1 MKTLTS
7 LTLLLAASAIYA
19 QAPAEDR
26 QLYLHA
32 FRSPSIGLEYRVREV
47 GIHAGLYTTILES
60 GAKSTEFFKLGG
72 TLYYGANGPSRGRE
86 FFLSAAYMRGQN
98 RDYRRKDAGFIESG
112 VRFDLKG
119 GFEFRVGTGFLFAR
133 DRRLKVNP
141 TIGIS
146 YRVPL
151 NR

>member
-1 MKTLTS
+1 MKTPIS
-7 LTLLLAASAIYA
+7 LILLLTASALHA
-19 QAPAEDR
+19 QTATEDR
-26 QLYLHA
+26 QLYLHT
-32 FRSPSIGLEYRVREV
+32 FRSPSIGLEYRERQV

-60 GAKSTEFFKLGG
+60 GSKSTEFVKLGG
-72 TLYYGANGPSRGRE
+72 TIYYGANGPSRGRE
-86 FFLSAAYMRGQN
+86 FFLSASYMRGQN
-98 RDYRRKDAGFIESG
+98 RDYRRKDAGFVESG

-119 GFEFRVGTGFLFAR
+119 GFEFRLGTGFLFAR